1 MSRQTLTRAERTK
14 LFLKEYYTG
23 NKVYTNTIRI
33 IGGPLVICCGMHLYS
48 EPTRFAIAYGGF
60 CLLYGTYYLLKPLLI
75 VLLRP
80 SLFQDVEFNVF
91 VETDKLELQE
101 SGTTS
106 TIPFSSFAS
115 IKRHSQYY
123 AVKLPGKMTLF
134 LKSNQ
139 LSDTEIDLI
148 NKHLTA

>member
-1 MSRQTLTRAERTK
+1 
-14 LFLKEYYTG
+14 
-23 NKVYTNTIRI
+23 
-33 IGGPLVICCGMHLYS
+33 
-48 EPTRFAIAYGGF
+48 
-60 CLLYGTYYLLKPLLI
+60 
-75 VLLRP
+75 
-80 SLFQDVEFNVF
+80 LFQDVEFNVF